1 MGWEADYD
9 NRRQKLSRPTSSRY
23 DHMHRNPGAILLHNT
38 CFQNHVLGGGA
49 KLEIVDALTQPGAR
63 KDGVLQQLDLKTKP
77 PDCLQAC
84 N

>member
-1 MGWEADYD
+1 
-9 NRRQKLSRPTSSRY
+9 
-23 DHMHRNPGAILLHNT
+23 MHRNPGAILLHNT

-84 N
+84 KYFRNYKEAICESLLLEHGG